1 MSVKK
6 LLVLAAAGVVS
17 ATAFA
22 GGSNQFAMA
31 QSKAPVAD
39 SSMFNPAAYVDVNAG
54 MDWSGFSDQTSGSK
68 FKSMSGNPLSFGGD
82 VGYVFMKNLGVE
94 LGGSYLMNIQQ
105 TAPTAFT
112 LSQWD
117 IYGALKTIANL
128 MPNLDLFAKFGMDY
142 LSVKNNAAGM
152 GTTGNFAPT
161 FGAGLDWSFTQNWR
175 ASLQWRRLSSITDS
189 SKTAKVST
197 VPAQDL
203 FTVGV
208 GYVFPMGD

>member
-39 SSMFNPAAYVDVNAG
+39 NSMFNPAAYVDVNAG
-54 MDWSGFSDQTSGSK
+54 MDWSGYSDRDTNAK
-68 FKSMSGNPLSFGGD
+68 FKTMSGNPLVFGGD
-82 VGYVFMKNLGVE
+82 VGYVFMPHLGVE
-94 LGGSYLMNIQQ
+94 LGGTYLMDIQE
-105 TAPTAFT
+105 TSPSAFT
-112 LSQWD
+112 ISQWD

-142 LSVKNNAAGM
+142 LSVKNNATGM

-175 ASLQWRRLSSITDS
+175 ATLQWRRLSSITDK
-189 SKTAKVST
+189 SKSDKVGT